1 MPYSEKLVDER
12 WVDSKGIV
20 DGIEKMNTEPFAMLI
35 STQEMLFK
43 LVEREESCA
52 FVIVGPILFHGNMII
67 AWPKNFAFG
76 PLFDY

>member
-20 DGIEKMNTEPFAMLI
+20 DGIEKINTEPFAMLI

-43 LVEREESCA
+43 LVDWK
-52 FVIVGPILFHGNMII
+52 IVHSLRRKTKKTNYG
-67 AWPKNFAFG
+67 KNVQSKV
-76 PLFDY
+76 DSWMK